1 MADEKYN
8 FIYRKLVEDDDDL
21 LGIIAY
27 SLYKRQKFEF
37 IENFKRKHGKEPEPK
52 DFESFNDLTSGE
64 LQLKSYFNEAQT
76 LAQKF
81 LDESLEADGAELEKK
96 YSKMAEETIRKAKPS
111 FWFGVW
117 QSVVASFIFVI
128 LIGVL
133 VFFTWSLKQGFRQAL
148 ENTFD
153 VKITDAPLSPAV
165 AQPPAPPH

>member
-1 MADEKYN
+1 MAGEKYN
-8 FIYRKLVEDDDDL
+8 LIYRKLVEDDDDL

-37 IENFKRKHGKEPEPK
+37 IKNFKTKYGKEPEPS
-52 DFESFNDLTSGE
+52 DFESFNDLAAGQ
-64 LQLKSYFNEAQT
+64 LQLNSYFNEAQT

-81 LDESLEADGAELEKK
+81 LDESLAADSAELEDK
-96 YSKMAEETIRKAKPS
+96 YSALAQETIRKAKPS

-117 QSVVASFIFVI
+117 QGCVASFIFVI

-133 VFFTWSLKQGFRQAL
+133 VFFTWSVKQGFRQAL

-153 VKITDAPLSPAV
+153 IQITDTPSHKSA
-165 AQPPAPPH
+165 